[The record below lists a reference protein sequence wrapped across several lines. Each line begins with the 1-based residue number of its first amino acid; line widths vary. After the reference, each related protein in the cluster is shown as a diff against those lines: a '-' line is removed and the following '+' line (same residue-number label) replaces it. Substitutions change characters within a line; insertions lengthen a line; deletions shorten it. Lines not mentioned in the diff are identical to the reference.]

1 MTEGDL
7 IIQIVPL
14 GTGSESTVSNRDIS
28 RMNNDSAGLL
38 VLQDSAAVGLI
49 RNPDC
54 QYQGQDGRGQSGVW
68 GWCKGGIQ

>member
-7 IIQIVPL
+7 IFRIVPL

-28 RMNNDSAGLL
+28 RMNNDARFL
-38 VLQDSAAVGLI
+38 VLLDSAAVGLT

-54 QYQGQDGRGQSGVW
+54 EYQGQDGRGQSGVR
-68 GWCKGGIQ
+68 GWCKDGIQ